1 MLIDRG
7 KGLETHDIAHRLVQR
22 LRLRHLALLIE
33 IDRLG
38 SLTKVADLM
47 AMTQPA
53 VTQALAEVEQVF
65 GTPLFLRSSRGMEA
79 TAQGQIV
86 ISRARAMVQDMEL
99 LSLDL
104 QAHSMGRQ
112 AHLRLGVIPLVSGKL
127 VSTALRA
134 TRPQGQV
141 VSVSITEGLTE
152 TLLEQLRDHALDAV
166 VARSSPDLNMK
177 GLRHEALYA
186 QQPRLIASRELAG
199 RLGRRKLDWAQLQDL
214 DWILGPRNTP
224 MRRQVANLFLRAG
237 LLEPVPSVETS
248 SPKLIGELIVNHSR
262 AVSVVPTEIA
272 EELVRVSGVAI
283 VPYSFEWGLSP
294 IALFTRVAGQQRPVD
309 KLFAQEL
316 KRVCT
321 DKTVPLERGAFFY

>member
-1 MLIDRG
+1 VEG
-7 KGLETHDIAHRLVQR
+7 KGLETNDIAHRLVQR
-22 LRLRHLALLIE
+22 LKLRHLALLIE
-33 IDRLG
+33 IERLG

-47 AMTQPA
+47 AMSQPA

-65 GTPLFLRSSRGMEA
+65 GTSLFLRSSRGMEA

-86 ISRARAMVQDMEL
+86 ISRARALVQDMEL

-104 QAHSMGRQ
+104 QAHSRGRQ

-177 GLRHEALYA
+177 GLRHEALYS

-214 DWILGPRNTP
+214 DWILGPRHTP
-224 MRRQVANLFLRAG
+224 MRQQVANLFLRAG
-237 LLEPVPSVETS
+237 LPEPVPSVETS
-248 SPKLIGELIVNHSR
+248 SPKLIGELIVNHAR

-283 VPYSFEWGLSP
+283 VPYSFEWGLAP
-294 IALFTRVAGQQRPVD
+294 IALFTRMAGPQRAVD